1 MTDFLKQPDKFQKI
15 EFWAATTIFIFSVFF
30 LITTPFG
37 SELSQVYT
45 PNKAYFEQANIE
57 FSFYQNYFFPQLSKN
72 ILLYLAFLLLNF
84 EVVPQLMRKKGR
96 AINIGL
102 IILVFLVMGVAFG
115 IADTHAKNYV
125 FTRFESVEET
135 YMYLFQ
141 NSFLFSI
148 WLLLMFGFY
157 SIIKYISIYILANSR
172 SLQSRYRFVTSAG
185 LNILVVWLV
194 ILFLLLVGEAE
205 LLVILG
211 WSMFVPTGVLLYWYS
226 FYSLIPRC
234 LRAKRPLLRYLL
246 NVLLLG
252 TLAFLPVA
260 LIFSTFTSYDEPAF
274 ALSLMNSLFHLCIT
288 PPFIWAM
295 FKRHLK
301 GNEEIYFLK
310 KELGQS
316 HASLDFLKSQI
327 NPHFLFNALNTI
339 YGTALQ
345 ENAER
350 TGEGIEKL
358 GNMMRFMLHENLQEK
373 ISLNREIE
381 YLENYIGLQKLRTDA
396 NPDVRISAVI
406 QLQENLLQI
415 SPMLLIPFVENA
427 FKHGISFRQP
437 SHINI
442 NLETRENT
450 LYFDVYNSKHFR
462 VENDP
467 EKDKSGI
474 GLNNVKQRLQL
485 LYPGRHELNIR
496 ETGKEYFIHLT
507 IQLS

>member
-1 MTDFLKQPDKFQKI
+1 MKDFLNKPGKFQRI
-15 EFWAATTIFIFSVFF
+15 EFWAATTIFVFAVFF

-37 SELSQVYT
+37 SEPSEIHT
-45 PNKAYFEQANIE
+45 PNKWYFNQANIE
-57 FSFYQNYFFPQLSKN
+57 FSFYQNYFFPKLVKY
-72 ILLYLAFLLLNF
+72 ILLFLAFLLLNF
-84 EVVPQLMRKKGR
+84 RVVPALIRKER
-96 AINIGL
+96 TILNIG
-102 IILVFLVMGVAFG
+102 IIVLVFFGIGIGFG
-115 IADTHAKNYV
+115 IANTHEENYV
-125 FTRFESVEET
+125 FTRYQTVEET
-135 YMYLFQ
+135 YKYFFQ
-141 NSFLFSI
+141 NSFLFSF

-157 SIIKYISIYILANSR
+157 SIIKYISMYVLSNSR
-172 SLQSRYRFVTSAG
+172 KFQATYGYITPVG
-185 LNILVVWLV
+185 LNILVVWL
-194 ILFLLLVGEAE
+194 IIFFLLLAGDAE
-205 LLVILG
+205 TFIILG
-211 WSMFVPTGVLLYWYS
+211 WSIFVPTGVLLYWYS
-226 FYSLIPRC
+226 FYSLIPKC
-234 LRAKRPLLRYLL
+234 LAAKRPLLRYLL
-246 NVLLLG
+246 IVLLWGTICILPLG
-252 TLAFLPVA
+252 
-260 LIFSTFTSYDEPAF
+260 LILGLFVHFEEQAF
-274 ALSLMNSLFHLCIT
+274 ALSTMNSLFHLVIT
-288 PPFIWAM
+288 APFIWAM

-301 GNEEIYFLK
+301 GNEEVYFLRQ
-310 KELGQS
+310 ELGQS
-316 HASLDFLKSQI
+316 HASLDFLRSQI

-358 GNMMRFMLHENLQEK
+358 GQMMRFMLHENLQEK

-381 YLENYIGLQKLRTDA
+381 YLENYIGLQKLRTDT
-396 NPDVRISAVI
+396 NPEVLIHTEI
-406 QLQENLLQI
+406 QSQENLLQI

-442 NLETRENT
+442 ALETRDKT
-450 LYFDVYNSKHFR
+450 LYFDVYNSKHLR

-496 ETGKEYFIHLT
+496 ETGKEYFVHLT